1 MKMKITF
8 DFDTNE
14 VTIIDKNQNGTQYV
28 PGLNEKLEAIIEA
41 AGMEMI
47 SGKELCDDIDA
58 LMEELG
64 LDVRCN
70 RE

>member
-1 MKMKITF
+1 MKITF

-14 VTIIDKNQNGTQYV
+14 VTVIDNVQNGTQYV
-28 PGLNEKLEAIIEA
+28 PGLNERLEAIVEA

-47 SGKELCDDIDA
+47 SGKELCNDIDA
-58 LMEELG
+58 LLEELG
-64 LDVRCN
+64 LDIRCC

>member
-1 MKMKITF
+1 MKITF

-14 VTIIDKNQNGTQYV
+14 VTIKDKSQNGTQYV
-28 PGLNEKLEAIIEA
+28 PELNERLEAIVEA

-47 SGKELCDDIDA
+47 PGEELRNDIDA
-58 LMEELG
+58 LMEKLG
-64 LDVRCN
+64 LDIRCS